1 MRLLIILL
9 AIKSMLKNLS
19 SNPNMGETHH
29 KFMAWLVET
38 MLDLQGQKGRL
49 LNLYQKSSKELDEV
63 KKDAE
68 RIRKNYSALQKRNAE
83 ALEEIDELM
92 ADNQILRE
100 TIRRIAEEDS
110 YVEVQTGLE
119 QVKELR

>member
-1 MRLLIILL
+1 
-9 AIKSMLKNLS
+9 
-19 SNPNMGETHH
+19 MGETHH